1 MLDIHPAHHAA
12 STWRDFFIHIA
23 TIVLGLMIA
32 VSLEQT
38 VEYIRHRHQAREA
51 RESIRREMA
60 DNVAIMQRNQQRL
73 AADQEEL
80 GKNLDLL
87 NSAASDAEILPHL
100 KYVFNI
106 TKTHDAAWSAAKID
120 GSLALIPS
128 SEINHAT
135 YFYAS
140 HSDLV
145 PTLFAYFTDMDTAT
159 ALVDHAT
166 GAGKLTAFERQQLLS
181 LTASA
186 MGHNRLIFKVFFQE
200 IHALQ
205 SNDLQ

>member
-100 KYVFNI
+100 KYVFNMMLPG
-106 TKTHDAAWSAAKID
+106 APQR
-120 GSLALIPS
+120 L
-128 SEINHAT
+128 
-135 YFYAS
+135 
-140 HSDLV
+140 
-145 PTLFAYFTDMDTAT
+145 T
-159 ALVDHAT
+159 ALW
-166 GAGKLTAFERQQLLS
+166 R
-181 LTASA
+181 
-186 MGHNRLIFKVFFQE
+186 
-200 IHALQ
+200 
-205 SNDLQ
+205 